1 MDEFTFWYILTLV
14 CLLWFVC
21 GSIGSWLYFMRQ
33 KLRRERHRLDRA
45 LNRYN
50 STYKDDYD
58 FYNGF

>member
-1 MDEFTFWYILTLV
+1 MDYVSFWWILSLT
-14 CLLWFVC
+14 CLLWLIC
-21 GSIGSWLYFMRQ
+21 GSVGSLLYFMRQ

-50 STYKDDYD
+50 SAYKDDYD